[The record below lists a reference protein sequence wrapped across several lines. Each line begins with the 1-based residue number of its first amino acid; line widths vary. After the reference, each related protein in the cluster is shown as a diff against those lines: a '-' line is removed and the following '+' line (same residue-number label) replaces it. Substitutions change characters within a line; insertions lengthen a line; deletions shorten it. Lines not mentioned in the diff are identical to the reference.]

1 MKADSV
7 DLGDEID
14 RQMTALA
21 ASGEL
26 KSIFASYGVEWRQPA
41 QDR

>member
-21 ASGEL
+21 DSGEL
-26 KSIFASYGVEWRQPA
+26 KRIFASYGVEWRQPA